1 MDQEDRDARDAA
13 GVGPYARELEQ
24 LVALSTLNSWR
35 VADGEP
41 DIRGWEVQT
50 VSNRQLGTVRDLLID
65 ASAGEVVL
73 IDVDLSGTDKHAL
86 VPIRVVQIDRARRVI
101 LMDSADLPAVE
112 TARATLSTPAER
124 RTADAG
130 TVRYPRTDREVV
142 VQRSPVADTRVGR
155 EPRISPDDVTASPNN
170 ERRRAERRV
179 IHRIS
184 TDI

>member
-1 MDQEDRDARDAA
+1 M
-13 GVGPYARELEQ
+13 
-24 LVALSTLNSWR
+24 SSLNSWR

-50 VSNRQLGTVRDLLID
+50 VSNRQLGIVRDLLID

-73 IDVDLSGTDKHAL
+73 IDVDLPGTDKHAL

-101 LMDSADLPAVE
+101 LMDSADIPDVDP
-112 TARATLSTPAER
+112 ARARELTAAER
-124 RTADAG
+124 GTADVG

-142 VQRSPVADTRVGR
+142 VQRSLVADTHVGR
-155 EPRISPDDVTASPNN
+155 EPRISPDDVTASPSD
-170 ERRRAERRV
+170 ERRRSERRV

>member
-1 MDQEDRDARDAA
+1 MNQEDRDARDAA
-13 GVGPYARELEQ
+13 GVGPYARELEA
-24 LVALSTLNSWR
+24 LVPMSSLSSWR

-50 VSNRQLGTVRDLLID
+50 VSNRQLGTVSDLLID

-73 IDVDLSGTDKHAL
+73 IDVDLPGTDKHAL
-86 VPIRVVQIDRARRVI
+86 VPIRVVQIDRTRRAI
-101 LMDSADLPAVE
+101 LMDSADLPDVE
-112 TARATLSTPAER
+112 VSRTKPVTPIER

-130 TVRYPRTDREVV
+130 TVRYPRSDREVV
-142 VQRSPVADTRVGR
+142 VQRSPVADTRIGR
-155 EPRISPDDVTASPNN
+155 EPRISPDDVNASRD
-170 ERRRAERRV
+170 ERRRSERRQ